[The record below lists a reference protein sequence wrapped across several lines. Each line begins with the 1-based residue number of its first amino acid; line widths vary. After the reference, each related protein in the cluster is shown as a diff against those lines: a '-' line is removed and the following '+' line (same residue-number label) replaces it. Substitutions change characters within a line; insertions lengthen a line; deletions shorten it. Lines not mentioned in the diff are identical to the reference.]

1 MPITTTKIIPRLGAS
16 AVLGLGLAVS
26 LPSQALPIDECI
38 APADPGGGW
47 DFTCRSVGK
56 LMREL
61 DLVDGNVQ
69 VTNMPG
75 GVGAVAFSNVASK
88 RADDSNL
95 MVATSTVG
103 MTQIAQGRY
112 PGGADT
118 MRWLAMLGTDVGVIL
133 VDDDSPYETL
143 DQLLEA
149 IVEDPTS
156 VAMAGSS
163 GAGGW
168 DHIRALRL
176 AKAAGLPGDR
186 IGALRWVQFDG
197 GGPAVTQ
204 MMGGHVDVVSTDLGE
219 IAGFIESG
227 DVRAL
232 AVLAEEPLPEPF
244 EELPTAVSQGYDVTG
259 YNWRGFYTGGE
270 VSDDDYAAMVDT
282 LETLYES
289 DEWKEVAAQNGL
301 VPLWRGGEAFNDF
314 VRESID
320 DVEAISR
327 EIGVIQ

>member
-1 MPITTTKIIPRLGAS
+1 MPTFKYARHRHTAS
-16 AVLGLGLAVS
+16 ALLGLGLAFS
-26 LPSQALPIDECI
+26 ASSQALPIDECI

-56 LMREL
+56 LLHEL
-61 DLVDGNVQ
+61 ELVDSPIQ

-88 RADDSNL
+88 RPADSDL
-95 MVATSTVG
+95 VVATSTVG
-103 MTQIAQGRY
+103 MTQIAQGQY

-133 VDDDSPYETL
+133 VDDESPYENL
-143 DQLLEA
+143 EQLLDA
-149 IVEDPTS
+149 MVEEPES

-168 DHIRALRL
+168 DHIRALMV
-176 AKAAGLPGDR
+176 AKAAGMPADQIR
-186 IGALRWVQFDG
+186 SVRWVQFDG

-219 IAGFIESG
+219 IAGFVESG
-227 DVRAL
+227 DVRVL
-232 AVLAEEPLPEPF
+232 AVLSDEPLPAPF
-244 EELPTAVSQGYDVTG
+244 DDLPTAVSQGYDVTG

-270 VSDDDYAAMVDT
+270 VSDEDYAAMVDT

-289 DEWKEVAAQNGL
+289 DEWKEVAQQNGL
-301 VPLWRGGEAFNDF
+301 VPLWRGGEEFDDF
-314 VRESID
+314 VRESIGE
-320 DVEAISR
+320 VEEVSR
-327 EIGVIQ
+327 EIGVIE